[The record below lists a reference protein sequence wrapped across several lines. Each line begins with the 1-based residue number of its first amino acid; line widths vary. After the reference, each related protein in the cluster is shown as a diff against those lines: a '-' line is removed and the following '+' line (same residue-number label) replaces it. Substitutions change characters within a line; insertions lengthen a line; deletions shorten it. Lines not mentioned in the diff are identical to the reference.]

1 MNARSKTLTE
11 LSPDAEQRFLVSH
24 ETSISQMTPLCPS
37 YVPILSPFS
46 VYQTHGDL
54 SFAAENSKSPSR
66 LMRTRVSALSCPFSD
81 NGRITCKISHTHI
94 LVLFSSSRRSSKWVR
109 NWRRYQQ
116 AYQIPK
122 HFCSLSDFEHFAAQF
137 SSNNLREPSSRIRA
151 ISRTGQSMGHL
162 FMPISFQAFTKP
174 SGSSFANCTK
184 VLVKLLIASKFA
196 AEICVWNPPRC
207 EEISSAW
214 GVYCSS
220 RFDCKSPH
228 VAIWF
233 YSWSNEAPR

>member
-81 NGRITCKISHTHI
+81 NGRITCKISHTHTFWFSFPVLEGAQNGFATGAVTSKLTRSRSIFAHSQTLSI
-94 LVLFSSSRRSSKWVR
+94 LQLNFPATIWG
-109 NWRRYQQ
+109 NLQ
-116 AYQIPK
+116 A
-122 HFCSLSDFEHFAAQF
+122 
-137 SSNNLREPSSRIRA
+137 
-151 ISRTGQSMGHL
+151 G
-162 FMPISFQAFTKP
+162 
-174 SGSSFANCTK
+174 
-184 VLVKLLIASKFA
+184 
-196 AEICVWNPPRC
+196 
-207 EEISSAW
+207 
-214 GVYCSS
+214 
-220 RFDCKSPH
+220 
-228 VAIWF
+228 
-233 YSWSNEAPR
+233 